1 MSSTISNEAQRLQ
14 ILTQPQ
20 FFGHATRQLLHN
32 HCLNMCIGRGTPTL
46 VNSYLSTPSSKRQS
60 HRHSSSVDR
69 DPEPADPSIAAQSQ
83 AFLLSWLSPS
93 PKLASRSRS
102 VMVNCL
108 ELSGIMAAVGICPDD
123 PQNCASDACT
133 PTLSRHVRNS
143 THTTYTKSNLRQAT
157 RNELRTS
164 LKQFPLSSFRY
175 DGPSFWFESTVGI
188 KIAVAT
194 RSPFRGSQA

>member
-1 MSSTISNEAQRLQ
+1 
-14 ILTQPQ
+14 
-20 FFGHATRQLLHN
+20 
-32 HCLNMCIGRGTPTL
+32 MCIGRGTPTL

-60 HRHSSSVDR
+60 NRHSSSVDR
-69 DPEPADPSIAAQSQ
+69 DPESANPSIAAQSQ

-93 PKLASRSRS
+93 PKLASRSLS

-108 ELSGIMAAVGICPDD
+108 ELSGIMAAVGICPDG

-194 RSPFRGSQA
+194 QSPFGAVKPSCHECGKLCEICNLVALPALT